1 MTTTETINSE
11 EVLREESSHG
21 EKWNKIHDGYFS
33 SPEVASSFV
42 AKIAETIQ
50 VNNPDIIIDLGG
62 GTGFILEQVSAICN
76 SNMKFVNL
84 ELSEEQLAA
93 NQDSCITSLNGSIA
107 EFNRA
112 ELGKPDNN
120 MLFISRS
127 TLHYAGKNALKP
139 LLSHIRSQMK
149 TGELFIHQT
158 ACFADQK
165 SADTMNLLYK
175 LIGTDK
181 WYPTV
186 ETLRNTFDKT
196 GFELIHSSDAP
207 TLNLTSDDLSTR
219 YNVKQP
225 EIPEILKKLQ
235 EESQTTKNR
244 VFTPTPNGFTAYL
257 PYTIFICRA
266 GG

>member
-33 SPEVASSFV
+33 SPEVAVPFV
-42 AKIAETIQ
+42 AKIAETLQ
-50 VNNPDIIIDLGG
+50 VNNPDIITDLGG
-62 GTGFILEQVSAICN
+62 GTGFILDQLSERCN
-76 SNMKFVNL
+76 SNIKLVNL

-93 NQDSCITSLNGSIA
+93 NQDSHITSLNRSIA
-107 EFNRA
+107 TFNRA
-112 ELGKPDNN
+112 DLGNADSNI
-120 MLFISRS
+120 LFISRS
-127 TLHYAGKNALKP
+127 TLHYAGENGLKP
-139 LLSHIRSQMK
+139 LLAHIRSQMK
-149 TGELFIHQT
+149 IGEFFIHQT
-158 ACFADQK
+158 ACFADKK

-186 ETLRNTFDKT
+186 ETLCNTFDKT

-207 TLNLTSDDLSTR
+207 TLNLTSDDLSNR
-219 YNVKQP
+219 YNVKQS
-225 EIPEILKKLQ
+225 EIPEILNKLQ
-235 EESQTTKNR
+235 EETKTVNR
-244 VFTPTPNGFTAYL
+244 VFTPTQDGFTAYL

-266 GG
+266 GEG